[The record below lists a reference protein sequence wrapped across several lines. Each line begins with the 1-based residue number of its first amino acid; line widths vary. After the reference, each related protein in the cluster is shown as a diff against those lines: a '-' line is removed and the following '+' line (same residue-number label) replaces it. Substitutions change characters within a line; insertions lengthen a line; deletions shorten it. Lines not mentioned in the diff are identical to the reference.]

1 VTNPT
6 QFADELC
13 DLMEDLDALIEAGL
27 VAVQYH
33 GDVRRYG
40 ITPKARV
47 GLALLGG
54 GGCSDDEPC

>member
-1 VTNPT
+1 MTNPT
-6 QFADELC
+6 QFADKLC

-27 VAVQYH
+27 VAVQYD

-47 GLALLGG
+47 GLALLE
-54 GGCSDDEPC
+54 GCSDDEPC